1 MLRANRFFSATW
13 STRGRSRF
21 PASTVTPTRAAPSTP
36 GSHRSNAAWDAT
48 GSSALKT
55 TWRSPRSTTTHD
67 AVSRSRGPECS
78 KSPSSPYFPT
88 SPTCASNSPARP
100 ATGPS
105 SGCASLAPTP
115 GRAWW
120 MTSCGFWAFGPR
132 REPSRWAGAS
142 TATASRT
149 RPAEL
154 TRRSIASAAT
164 TDAAAWAGP
173 TSTPPEPAGGCARA
187 IRKCEPPKSRREPG
201 PARRG
206 TVPGNLRWMGAT
218 TVVRNWA
225 NRPEISAILSN
236 MDNILVVDDERNI
249 RTLCSRVLAG
259 DQIEVHGVG
268 TGKEGLQ
275 TADEVSPDLVLLDLR
290 LPDMDGIEV
299 LRALKARHAETAV
312 IIITGF
318 GQIQS
323 AVEAMKAGATDYLE
337 KPFEHLD
344 KLKLAVARALEEVRA
359 RREIQRLHRL
369 QEKEY
374 RVDQLIGDSE
384 STRRLRELI
393 SKLARSE
400 AATILIHGESG
411 TGKELVARG
420 LHYESARR
428 DFPFFLFN
436 CAATTETLFESELF
450 GHEKGAFTDAKAA
463 KKGLMELAD
472 RGTLFLDEVS
482 EMSLNSQAKFLRV
495 LQERVLRRV
504 GGTRD
509 IKVDLR
515 IIAATNR
522 PLEARVKDGQ
532 FREDLFY
539 RLNVIPIHIPP
550 LRERRNLIERLVIL
564 GSSDAIEPQHL
575 PVQFAAQARQ
585 PVVTESSGDEPRT
598 LAQVE
603 RAYIAQIMQR
613 VESNKSKA
621 AKILGIS
628 RQTLRKKLME
638 E

>member
-1 MLRANRFFSATW
+1 
-13 STRGRSRF
+13 
-21 PASTVTPTRAAPSTP
+21 
-36 GSHRSNAAWDAT
+36 
-48 GSSALKT
+48 
-55 TWRSPRSTTTHD
+55 
-67 AVSRSRGPECS
+67 
-78 KSPSSPYFPT
+78 
-88 SPTCASNSPARP
+88 
-100 ATGPS
+100 
-105 SGCASLAPTP
+105 
-115 GRAWW
+115 
-120 MTSCGFWAFGPR
+120 
-132 REPSRWAGAS
+132 
-142 TATASRT
+142 
-149 RPAEL
+149 
-154 TRRSIASAAT
+154 
-164 TDAAAWAGP
+164 
-173 TSTPPEPAGGCARA
+173 
-187 IRKCEPPKSRREPG
+187 
-201 PARRG
+201 
-206 TVPGNLRWMGAT
+206 
-218 TVVRNWA
+218 
-225 NRPEISAILSN
+225 

-290 LPDMDGIEV
+290 LPDMDGIDV
-299 LRALKARHAETAV
+299 LRALKGRHPETAV

-344 KLKLAVARALEEVRA
+344 KLKLAVARSLEEVRA

-374 RVDQLIGDSE
+374 RVDQLIGESE
-384 STRRLRELI
+384 DTRRLRELI
-393 SKLARSE
+393 GKLARSE

-420 LHYESARR
+420 LHYESSRR
-428 DFPFFLFN
+428 ESPFMEVN
-436 CAATTETLFESELF
+436 CAAITETLFESELF

-522 PLEARVKDGQ
+522 PLETRVKEGQ

-550 LRERRNLIERLVIL
+550 LRERRDDIMPLARHFVMDANTRFHKSIKGFTPEAERLMVGYQWPGNVRELRNLIERLVIL
-564 GSSDAIEPQHL
+564 GSSELIEPQHL
-575 PVQFAAQARQ
+575 PVQFAAQVRQ
-585 PVVTESSGDEPRT
+585 AVVPETSMDEPRT
-598 LAQVE
+598 LAEVE

>member
-1 MLRANRFFSATW
+1 
-13 STRGRSRF
+13 
-21 PASTVTPTRAAPSTP
+21 
-36 GSHRSNAAWDAT
+36 
-48 GSSALKT
+48 
-55 TWRSPRSTTTHD
+55 
-67 AVSRSRGPECS
+67 
-78 KSPSSPYFPT
+78 
-88 SPTCASNSPARP
+88 
-100 ATGPS
+100 
-105 SGCASLAPTP
+105 
-115 GRAWW
+115 
-120 MTSCGFWAFGPR
+120 
-132 REPSRWAGAS
+132 
-142 TATASRT
+142 
-149 RPAEL
+149 
-154 TRRSIASAAT
+154 
-164 TDAAAWAGP
+164 
-173 TSTPPEPAGGCARA
+173 
-187 IRKCEPPKSRREPG
+187 
-201 PARRG
+201 
-206 TVPGNLRWMGAT
+206 
-218 TVVRNWA
+218 
-225 NRPEISAILSN
+225 

-268 TGKEGLQ
+268 SGKEGLQ

-323 AVEAMKAGATDYLE
+323 AVEAMKSGATDYLE

-374 RVDQLIGDSE
+374 RVDQLIGDSDG
-384 STRRLRELI
+384 TRRLRELI
-393 SKLARSE
+393 GKLARSE

-428 DFPFFLFN
+428 DFPFMEVN
-436 CAATTETLFESELF
+436 CAAITETLFESELF

-472 RGTLFLDEVS
+472 RGTLFLYEVS

-522 PLEARVKDGQ
+522 PLEMRVKDGQ

-539 RLNVIPIHIPP
+539 RLNVIPILIPP
-550 LRERRNLIERLVIL
+550 LRERRDDIVALARHFPMAADPRFHKSIKGFTPEAERLMTGYQWPGNVREVRNLIERLVIL
-564 GSSDAIEPQHL
+564 GSAELIEPQHL
-575 PVQFAAQARQ
+575 PVQFATQIRQ
-585 PVVTESSGDEPRT
+585 PVAAELSTDEPRT
-598 LAQVE
+598 LAQGE

>member
-1 MLRANRFFSATW
+1 M
-13 STRGRSRF
+13 
-21 PASTVTPTRAAPSTP
+21 
-36 GSHRSNAAWDAT
+36 
-48 GSSALKT
+48 
-55 TWRSPRSTTTHD
+55 
-67 AVSRSRGPECS
+67 
-78 KSPSSPYFPT
+78 
-88 SPTCASNSPARP
+88 
-100 ATGPS
+100 
-105 SGCASLAPTP
+105 
-115 GRAWW
+115 
-120 MTSCGFWAFGPR
+120 
-132 REPSRWAGAS
+132 
-142 TATASRT
+142 
-149 RPAEL
+149 
-154 TRRSIASAAT
+154 
-164 TDAAAWAGP
+164 
-173 TSTPPEPAGGCARA
+173 
-187 IRKCEPPKSRREPG
+187 
-201 PARRG
+201 
-206 TVPGNLRWMGAT
+206 
-218 TVVRNWA
+218 
-225 NRPEISAILSN
+225 N

-290 LPDMDGIEV
+290 LPDMDGIDV
-299 LRALKARHAETAV
+299 LRSLKGRHPETAV

-344 KLKLAVARALEEVRA
+344 KLKLAVSRALEEVRA

-374 RVDQLIGDSE
+374 RVDQLIGESE
-384 STRRLRELI
+384 GTRRLRELI
-393 SKLARSE
+393 GKLARSE

-420 LHYESARR
+420 LHYESSRR
-428 DFPFFLFN
+428 DSPFMEVN
-436 CAATTETLFESELF
+436 CAAITETLFESELF

-522 PLEARVKDGQ
+522 PLEMRVKDGQ

-550 LRERRNLIERLVIL
+550 LRERRDDIMPLARHFVMDANTRFHKSIKGFTPDAERLMVGYQWPGNVRELRNLIERLVIL
-564 GSSDAIEPQHL
+564 GSSELIEPQHL
-575 PVQFAAQARQ
+575 PVQFAATQVRQAAV
-585 PVVTESSGDEPRT
+585 PEASTDEPRT
-598 LAQVE
+598 LAEVE

>member
-1 MLRANRFFSATW
+1 
-13 STRGRSRF
+13 
-21 PASTVTPTRAAPSTP
+21 
-36 GSHRSNAAWDAT
+36 
-48 GSSALKT
+48 
-55 TWRSPRSTTTHD
+55 
-67 AVSRSRGPECS
+67 
-78 KSPSSPYFPT
+78 
-88 SPTCASNSPARP
+88 
-100 ATGPS
+100 
-105 SGCASLAPTP
+105 
-115 GRAWW
+115 
-120 MTSCGFWAFGPR
+120 
-132 REPSRWAGAS
+132 
-142 TATASRT
+142 
-149 RPAEL
+149 
-154 TRRSIASAAT
+154 
-164 TDAAAWAGP
+164 
-173 TSTPPEPAGGCARA
+173 
-187 IRKCEPPKSRREPG
+187 
-201 PARRG
+201 
-206 TVPGNLRWMGAT
+206 
-218 TVVRNWA
+218 
-225 NRPEISAILSN
+225 

-268 TGKEGLQ
+268 SGKEGLQ

-384 STRRLRELI
+384 VTRRLRELI
-393 SKLARSE
+393 GKLARSE

-420 LHYESARR
+420 LHYESSRR
-428 DFPFFLFN
+428 DFPFMEVN
-436 CAATTETLFESELF
+436 CAAITETLFESELF

-509 IKVDLR
+509 IRVDLR

-522 PLEARVKDGQ
+522 PLEMRVKDGQ

-539 RLNVIPIHIPP
+539 RLNVIPILIPP
-550 LRERRNLIERLVIL
+550 LRERRDDIMPLARHFVLDANTRFHKSIKGFTPDAERLMANYQWPGNVREVRNLIERLVIL
-564 GSSDAIEPQHL
+564 GSSDSIEPQHL

-598 LAQVE
+598 LAEVE
-603 RAYIAQIMQR
+603 RAYIGQIMQR

>member
-1 MLRANRFFSATW
+1 
-13 STRGRSRF
+13 
-21 PASTVTPTRAAPSTP
+21 
-36 GSHRSNAAWDAT
+36 
-48 GSSALKT
+48 
-55 TWRSPRSTTTHD
+55 
-67 AVSRSRGPECS
+67 
-78 KSPSSPYFPT
+78 
-88 SPTCASNSPARP
+88 
-100 ATGPS
+100 
-105 SGCASLAPTP
+105 
-115 GRAWW
+115 
-120 MTSCGFWAFGPR
+120 
-132 REPSRWAGAS
+132 
-142 TATASRT
+142 
-149 RPAEL
+149 
-154 TRRSIASAAT
+154 
-164 TDAAAWAGP
+164 
-173 TSTPPEPAGGCARA
+173 
-187 IRKCEPPKSRREPG
+187 
-201 PARRG
+201 
-206 TVPGNLRWMGAT
+206 
-218 TVVRNWA
+218 
-225 NRPEISAILSN
+225 

-249 RTLCSRVLAG
+249 RTLCARVLAG
-259 DQIEVHGVG
+259 DQIEVQGVG

-275 TADEVSPDLVLLDLR
+275 MADEVGPDLVLLDLR
-290 LPDMDGIEV
+290 LPDMDGIDV

-344 KLKLAVARALEEVRA
+344 KLKLAVARSLEEVRA

-374 RVDQLIGDSE
+374 RVDQLIGESE
-384 STRRLRELI
+384 GTRRLRELI
-393 SKLARSE
+393 GKLARSE

-420 LHYESARR
+420 LHYESSRR
-428 DFPFFLFN
+428 DSPFMEVN
-436 CAATTETLFESELF
+436 CAAITETLFESELF

-522 PLEARVKDGQ
+522 PLEMRVKDGL

-550 LRERRNLIERLVIL
+550 LRERRDDIMPLARHFVMDANTRFHKAIKGFNPEAERLMLGYQWPGNVRELRNLIERLVIL
-564 GSSDAIEPQHL
+564 GSSDLIEPQHL
-575 PVQFAAQARQ
+575 PVQFATQVRQAAV
-585 PVVTESSGDEPRT
+585 PEATTDEPRT
-598 LAQVE
+598 LAEVE

>member
-1 MLRANRFFSATW
+1 
-13 STRGRSRF
+13 
-21 PASTVTPTRAAPSTP
+21 
-36 GSHRSNAAWDAT
+36 
-48 GSSALKT
+48 
-55 TWRSPRSTTTHD
+55 
-67 AVSRSRGPECS
+67 
-78 KSPSSPYFPT
+78 
-88 SPTCASNSPARP
+88 
-100 ATGPS
+100 
-105 SGCASLAPTP
+105 
-115 GRAWW
+115 
-120 MTSCGFWAFGPR
+120 
-132 REPSRWAGAS
+132 
-142 TATASRT
+142 
-149 RPAEL
+149 
-154 TRRSIASAAT
+154 
-164 TDAAAWAGP
+164 
-173 TSTPPEPAGGCARA
+173 
-187 IRKCEPPKSRREPG
+187 
-201 PARRG
+201 
-206 TVPGNLRWMGAT
+206 
-218 TVVRNWA
+218 
-225 NRPEISAILSN
+225 

-259 DQIEVHGVG
+259 DQVEVHGVG

-299 LRALKARHAETAV
+299 LRALKGRHAEIAV

-374 RVDQLIGDSE
+374 RVDQLIGESE
-384 STRRLRELI
+384 GTRRLRDLI

-420 LHYESARR
+420 LHYESSRR
-428 DFPFFLFN
+428 DFPFMEVN
-436 CAATTETLFESELF
+436 CAAITETLFESELF
-450 GHEKGAFTDAKAA
+450 GHEKGAFTDAKAS
-463 KKGLMELAD
+463 KKGLMEMAD

-522 PLEARVKDGQ
+522 PLETRVKDGQ

-539 RLNVIPIHIPP
+539 RLNVIPIYIPP
-550 LRERRNLIERLVIL
+550 LRERREDILPLARHFVLDANTRFHKSIKGFTPEAERLMLGYQWPGNVRELRNLIERLVIL
-564 GSSDAIEPQHL
+564 GSSDFIEPAHM
-575 PVQFAAQARQ
+575 PVQFATQIRQ
-585 PVVTESSGDEPRT
+585 PVVAQQTGDEPRT
-598 LAQVE
+598 LAEVE

-638 E
+638 A

>member
-1 MLRANRFFSATW
+1 
-13 STRGRSRF
+13 
-21 PASTVTPTRAAPSTP
+21 
-36 GSHRSNAAWDAT
+36 
-48 GSSALKT
+48 
-55 TWRSPRSTTTHD
+55 
-67 AVSRSRGPECS
+67 
-78 KSPSSPYFPT
+78 
-88 SPTCASNSPARP
+88 
-100 ATGPS
+100 
-105 SGCASLAPTP
+105 
-115 GRAWW
+115 
-120 MTSCGFWAFGPR
+120 MT
-132 REPSRWAGAS
+132 
-142 TATASRT
+142 
-149 RPAEL
+149 
-154 TRRSIASAAT
+154 
-164 TDAAAWAGP
+164 
-173 TSTPPEPAGGCARA
+173 
-187 IRKCEPPKSRREPG
+187 
-201 PARRG
+201 
-206 TVPGNLRWMGAT
+206 
-218 TVVRNWA
+218 
-225 NRPEISAILSN
+225 

-249 RTLCSRVLAG
+249 RTLCARVLAG

-275 TADEVSPDLVLLDLR
+275 TADDVSPDLVLLDLR
-290 LPDMDGIEV
+290 LPDMDGIDV
-299 LRALKARHAETAV
+299 LRALKGRHPETAV

-344 KLKLAVARALEEVRA
+344 KLKLAVARSLEEVRA

-384 STRRLRELI
+384 GTRRLRELI
-393 SKLARSE
+393 GKLARSE

-411 TGKELVARG
+411 TGK
-420 LHYESARR
+420 
-428 DFPFFLFN
+428 
-436 CAATTETLFESELF
+436 
-450 GHEKGAFTDAKAA
+450 
-463 KKGLMELAD
+463 
-472 RGTLFLDEVS
+472 
-482 EMSLNSQAKFLRV
+482 
-495 LQERVLRRV
+495 ERVLRRV

-522 PLEARVKDGQ
+522 PLEMRVKDGQ

-550 LRERRNLIERLVIL
+550 LRERRDDIVALARHFVMDANTRFHKSIKGFTPEAERLMMGYQWPGNVRELRNLIERLVIL
-564 GSSDAIEPQHL
+564 GNSDLIEPQHL
-575 PVQFAAQARQ
+575 PVQFATQIRQ
-585 PVVTESSGDEPRT
+585 PIVPETSTDEPRT
-598 LAQVE
+598 LAEVE

>member
-1 MLRANRFFSATW
+1 
-13 STRGRSRF
+13 
-21 PASTVTPTRAAPSTP
+21 
-36 GSHRSNAAWDAT
+36 
-48 GSSALKT
+48 
-55 TWRSPRSTTTHD
+55 
-67 AVSRSRGPECS
+67 
-78 KSPSSPYFPT
+78 
-88 SPTCASNSPARP
+88 
-100 ATGPS
+100 
-105 SGCASLAPTP
+105 
-115 GRAWW
+115 
-120 MTSCGFWAFGPR
+120 
-132 REPSRWAGAS
+132 
-142 TATASRT
+142 
-149 RPAEL
+149 
-154 TRRSIASAAT
+154 
-164 TDAAAWAGP
+164 
-173 TSTPPEPAGGCARA
+173 
-187 IRKCEPPKSRREPG
+187 
-201 PARRG
+201 
-206 TVPGNLRWMGAT
+206 
-218 TVVRNWA
+218 
-225 NRPEISAILSN
+225 

-290 LPDMDGIEV
+290 LPDMDGLEV
-299 LRALKARHAETAV
+299 LRVLKGRHAETAV

-359 RREIQRLHRL
+359 KREIQRLHRL

-374 RVDQLIGDSE
+374 RVDQLIGESE
-384 STRRLRELI
+384 GTRRLRDLI

-420 LHYESARR
+420 LHYESSRR
-428 DFPFFLFN
+428 DFPFMEVN
-436 CAATTETLFESELF
+436 CAAITETLFESELF

-522 PLEARVKDGQ
+522 PLETRVKDGQ

-539 RLNVIPIHIPP
+539 RLNVIPIYIPP
-550 LRERRNLIERLVIL
+550 LRERRDDVMPLARHFVLDANTRFHKSIKGFTPEAERLMMGYQWPGNVRELRNLIERLVIL
-564 GSSDAIEPQHL
+564 GSSDFIEPAHL
-575 PVQFAAQARQ
+575 PVQFATQVRQ
-585 PVVTESSGDEPRT
+585 PVVTAQTGDEPRT
-598 LAQVE
+598 LADVE
-603 RAYIAQIMQR
+603 RAYIGQIMQR

>member
-1 MLRANRFFSATW
+1 
-13 STRGRSRF
+13 
-21 PASTVTPTRAAPSTP
+21 
-36 GSHRSNAAWDAT
+36 
-48 GSSALKT
+48 
-55 TWRSPRSTTTHD
+55 
-67 AVSRSRGPECS
+67 
-78 KSPSSPYFPT
+78 
-88 SPTCASNSPARP
+88 
-100 ATGPS
+100 
-105 SGCASLAPTP
+105 
-115 GRAWW
+115 
-120 MTSCGFWAFGPR
+120 
-132 REPSRWAGAS
+132 
-142 TATASRT
+142 
-149 RPAEL
+149 
-154 TRRSIASAAT
+154 
-164 TDAAAWAGP
+164 
-173 TSTPPEPAGGCARA
+173 
-187 IRKCEPPKSRREPG
+187 
-201 PARRG
+201 
-206 TVPGNLRWMGAT
+206 
-218 TVVRNWA
+218 
-225 NRPEISAILSN
+225 

-290 LPDMDGIEV
+290 LPDMDGIDV
-299 LRALKARHAETAV
+299 LRALKSRHAETAV

-344 KLKLAVARALEEVRA
+344 KLKLAVSRALEEVRA

-374 RVDQLIGDSE
+374 RVDQLIGESE
-384 STRRLRELI
+384 GTRRLRELI
-393 SKLARSE
+393 GKLARSE

-411 TGKELVARG
+411 TGKGLVARG
-420 LHYESARR
+420 LHYESSRR
-428 DFPFFLFN
+428 DSPFMEVN
-436 CAATTETLFESELF
+436 CAAITETLFESELF

-522 PLEARVKDGQ
+522 PLEMRVKDGQ

-550 LRERRNLIERLVIL
+550 LRERRDDILPLARHFVLDANTRFHRSIKGFTPEAERLMVGYQWPGNVRELRNLIERLVIL
-564 GSSDAIEPQHL
+564 GSSDFIEPQHL
-575 PVQFAAQARQ
+575 PAQFATQVRQAAV
-585 PVVTESSGDEPRT
+585 PEASTDEPRT
-598 LAQVE
+598 LAEVE